1 MRMCVY
7 LCVLDLRLRL
17 RHFHPHLEICEARE
31 NASARCAQEK
41 ANFPFFM
48 RLRHFIF
55 TLVVIA
61 LVSESTL
68 AFGPL
73 V

>member
-1 MRMCVY
+1 MRLF
-7 LCVLDLRLRL
+7 LCFRLAFASASL
-17 RHFHPHLEICEARE
+17 HPHLEICEARE

-55 TLVVIA
+55 TLVIA

-68 AFGPL
+68 AFGSL